1 MNVDVKGAMCSQTL
15 YVLVCGSIPQNRETS
30 ARDTGVLSDIGAD
43 TGTGLGVRVMPQT
56 FRALRCAECGAF
68 QVHLEGKSPKW
79 SCILCNTKQSL
90 IRVYATGAAKDVRRV
105 VQDLNAARGEAYQSA
120 HAMAHVSGDENRR
133 WQQPPPPR
141 RPQHPQHSWQTSD
154 DDGFATALPDQGER
168 SKQKRVRD
176 EADAPPPPQRHQT
189 VPGLHHGCEQ
199 QHQHNGWRSQHDEW
213 HPREDT
219 FHEPYSKPYGEPYGK
234 YGKLSLPA
242 HAHSAGTYHSSHPAT
257 HERSERHD
265 ERHGE
270 RDAGHGRG
278 RSERADVHC
287 FTSAPSEE
295 VEEEVW
301 QG

>member
-1 MNVDVKGAMCSQTL
+1 M
-15 YVLVCGSIPQNRETS
+15 YP
-30 ARDTGVLSDIGAD
+30 
-43 TGTGLGVRVMPQT
+43 GTPTPAAPHRCALRLGDRVMPQT

-79 SCILCNTKQSL
+79 SCTLCNTKQSL
-90 IRVYATGAAKDVRRV
+90 TRVYATGAAKDVRRV

-120 HAMAHVSGDENRR
+120 QATAHASGEENRR
-133 WQQPPPPR
+133 WQQPPPPP
-141 RPQHPQHSWQTSD
+141 RPQQSQHFRQTSE
-154 DDGFATALPDQGER
+154 DGFATALPDQGGR
-168 SKQKRVRD
+168 NKQKRVRN
-176 EADAPPPPQRHQT
+176 EADEPPPPQRHQT

-234 YGKLSLPA
+234 YGKCDSFQLQ
-242 HAHSAGTYHSSHPAT
+242 AHSAGTYHSSRPST
-257 HERSERHD
+257 HEPHGECHV
-265 ERHGE
+265 ERHGVP
-270 RDAGHGRG
+270 DVGYGRG